1 MFQVPVLVLASN
13 KKTRKMSDSHFHKS
27 FSYLTFVCNKLL
39 LQCLTRM
46 DSTNNGHRVIMN
58 MSEST
63 KRILIKSGSHS
74 KGSSSKMA
82 RFSDLMNVIQEMN
95 EKEFTGYIKINFSQ
109 GGIGRIEKYE
119 EILRGVQTAE

>member
-1 MFQVPVLVLASN
+1 
-13 KKTRKMSDSHFHKS
+13 
-27 FSYLTFVCNKLL
+27 
-39 LQCLTRM
+39 
-46 DSTNNGHRVIMN
+46 
-58 MSEST
+58 
-63 KRILIKSGSHS
+63 
-74 KGSSSKMA
+74 MA